1 MANRVKAD
9 RAKIFLPFD
18 GLKGFKEALKE
29 KEKII
34 VPKKILSQDE
44 KDIISYKLLQIRK
57 EDIIKVVYYENDE
70 YIETEGMVSNIDLE
84 KKNLTIVYKKINFN
98 DIIEIKGEYNDF
110 NDL

>member
-18 GLKGFKEALKE
+18 GLKGFKEALRE
-29 KEKII
+29 KEKIV

-44 KDIISYKLLQIRK
+44 KDIISYKLLQIKK

-70 YIETEGMVSNIDLE
+70 YIETEGMVSNINYED
-84 KKNLTIVYKKINFN
+84 KSITIVYKKIDFN
-98 DIIEIKGEYNDF
+98 NIIDIKGDYDDF